1 MPSSFVTLWTAAH
14 HAPLFIGFS
23 RQKYWSGLL
32 FPSPGDLLDPGIEPV
47 SLSSPAVQAYS
58 LPLRHWGSP
67 PNVQRAHTIQQ
78 QKQIQ
83 TIQSKN
89 R

>member
-1 MPSSFVTLWTAAH
+1 MPNSFVTLWTAAH
-14 HAPLFIGFS
+14 QAPLFMGFS

-32 FPSPGDLLDPGIEPV
+32 FPSPGDLPDPGTEPV
-47 SLSSPAVQAYS
+47 SLSSPAVQADS